1 MIENKTIAVVVPA
14 YNEESQ
20 IGMVIEGM
28 PDYVDRIVI
37 VNDCSKDATSQ
48 KIIEYIESGKYP
60 SLNDSI
66 QKQKIVPNRYN
77 EADVFVEQLS
87 DKEDFT
93 NSKEYVSSETK
104 SKIVLIDH
112 IDNGGVGAA
121 IATVING
128 VWIMVLIV
136 LLLWLEM
143 DKWILQNLKGFV
155 ILCYTIR

>member
-66 QKQKIVPNRYN
+66 HC
-77 EADVFVEQLS
+77 A
-87 DKEDFT
+87 
-93 NSKEYVSSETK
+93 EYVSPAVRTY
-104 SKIVLIDH
+104 IC
-112 IDNGGVGAA
+112 NG
-121 IATVING
+121 
-128 VWIMVLIV
+128 
-136 LLLWLEM
+136 
-143 DKWILQNLKGFV
+143 D
-155 ILCYTIR
+155 